1 MIVIRFLLFQQKS
14 FLPHLFLL
22 VRKLTVLLVSV
33 TLHVFS
39 IKVLTNRHSP
49 SKLFFQKGALK
60 TYRKFTGEH
69 SYGSAISKKLQSRF
83 FEILL
88 RHCRSPLYLPKFFRT
103 IFSRSTSGGGQ
114 S

>member
-60 TYRKFTGEH
+60 TCRKFTGEH
-69 SYGSAISKKLQSRF
+69 PYGSAISVKLQSRF
-83 FEILL
+83 FEI
-88 RHCRSPLYLPKFFRT
+88 PL
-103 IFSRSTSGGGQ
+103 
-114 S
+114 